1 MLRLCVVLSMT
12 DGRRMTSLGK
22 NASGFGM
29 DNLADGEWCPS
40 PSSLWFTA
48 TRGGTPSAG
57 GTSRVRCVLS
67 ACLA

>member
-1 MLRLCVVLSMT
+1 MLRVCVVLSMT

-40 PSSLWFTA
+40 PPKSVVYGHDGRYL
-48 TRGGTPSAG
+48 
-57 GTSRVRCVLS
+57 
-67 ACLA
+67 